1 MRILKNRGLG
11 FKLLAGGI
19 LSVAFP
25 LLIVGSVSFVKS
37 KAALEALG
45 QQKLQDRAQ
54 DMASRTNAL
63 IKEEIML
70 ANVIASDP
78 MLLNTARKV
87 TQSGPDLVL
96 SEISALRMRMTS
108 IFKRLGNKYQ
118 GIFITGADGIL
129 FTGIL
134 DNGKEYKGSNISK
147 RQYFQDAQKSHK
159 TQMSEIVR
167 SKSTGNLIMVTCVP
181 LFTEVGDFVGA
192 FGMALKAN
200 FLTNI
205 IKNTKIGQT
214 GYPYITDTKGGV
226 IAHPKEDLVL
236 KLNTATLE
244 GMQNFTATTLANS
257 TGVDTYVFK
266 GVHKTAAF
274 ATIEAK
280 GWKLVA
286 TQNTDDFL
294 ASARKTNYFIMMV
307 SGIALLLT
315 GLAVW
320 VFSRS
325 IARPMQQ
332 VANLMLTA
340 SDEVASASSQ
350 VSSSS
355 QSLAEGASEQAASIE
370 ETSASLEE
378 MSSMTKQN
386 ADNASQADALMKD
399 ANETIATANA
409 TMDRM
414 TASMKTISHTGEE
427 TQKIVKTIDEIA
439 FQTNLLALSAA
450 GEAARAGEA
459 GAGFAVVAD
468 EVRNLAMR
476 AADAAK
482 NTSTL
487 IEESVSQIKE
497 GAELVDVT
505 NKAFDEV
512 ATQAEKVTHLV
523 GEIAA
528 ASSEQSQGIEQVN
541 IAVSEMDKVVQQ
553 NAATAE
559 ESASASEE
567 MNAQAEQM
575 KSVARDLNVMIT
587 GSGNSLTVAPATSAP
602 EAKAVNR
609 QAKPAERA
617 TADRQPDP
625 EDVIPMGDQDGF
637 QDF

>member
-11 FKLLAGGI
+11 FKLIAGGI

-25 LLIVGSVSFVKS
+25 LLIVVSVSFVKS

-78 MLLNTARKV
+78 VLLNTARRV
-87 TQSGPDLVL
+87 TQNGTDAAQADIRGLH
-96 SEISALRMRMTS
+96 ERM
-108 IFKRLGNKYQ
+108 IGIYKQLGDKYQ
-118 GIFITGADGIL
+118 GIFVAGADGIL

-134 DNGKEYKGSNISK
+134 ENGKEYKGSNISK
-147 RQYFQDAQKSHK
+147 RQYFQDAQERRK

-181 LFTEVGDFVGA
+181 LFTDAGEFVGA

-214 GYPYITDTKGGV
+214 GYPYITDTKGVV

-315 GLAVW
+315 ALAIW

-386 ADNASQADALMKD
+386 AGNASQADALMKD

-414 TASMKTISHTGEE
+414 TASMATISHTGEE

-439 FQTNLLALSAA
+439 FQTNLLALNAA
-450 GEAARAGEA
+450 VEAARAVEA

-497 GAELVDVT
+497 GAKLVDAT
-505 NKAFDEV
+505 SKAFDEV

-625 EDVIPMGDQDGF
+625 EDVIPIGDQDGF